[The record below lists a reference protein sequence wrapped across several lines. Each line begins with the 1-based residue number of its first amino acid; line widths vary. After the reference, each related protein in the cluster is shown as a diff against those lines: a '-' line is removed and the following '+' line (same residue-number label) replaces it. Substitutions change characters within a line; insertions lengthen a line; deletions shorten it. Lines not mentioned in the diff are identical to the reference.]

1 MRGEGRGVVEGEGGT
16 WLVGGAGDQTAW
28 STRGRVA
35 EATWPIRH
43 AAEAHRLSSRAI
55 DLKRSRSASVDCSW
69 LRSAA
74 TSPPAASEA
83 RSRLSAASA
92 RVVASEA
99 RVLCGR
105 EETREVGV
113 RERELHNRT

>member
-1 MRGEGRGVVEGEGGT
+1 MWWRVKVGRGL
-16 WLVGGAGDQTAW
+16 LVGQA
-28 STRGRVA
+28 TRQRGPRGGRVA

-83 RSRLSAASA
+83 RSHLSAASA